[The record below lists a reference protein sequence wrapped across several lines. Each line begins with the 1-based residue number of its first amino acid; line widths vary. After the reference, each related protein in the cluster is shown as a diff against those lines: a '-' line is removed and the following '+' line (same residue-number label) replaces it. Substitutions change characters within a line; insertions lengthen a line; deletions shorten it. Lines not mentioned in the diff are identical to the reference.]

1 MVAALVVLVGT
12 VVAVAVDGFGAFV
25 AAFVAAAAA
34 VVDFVVA
41 VVGFVAKVGDFGW
54 LGGR

>member
-1 MVAALVVLVGT
+1 LVAALVVLVGT